1 MNFLQLE
8 YFLEVA
14 GRLSVTKAAESLHV
28 SQSALSQTLRKLES
42 EFGVSFFHRRSTGLE
57 LTEAG
62 ETFMRYARRTLRE
75 RDELRHRLRQRPDEI
90 RGEIVIQS
98 NPIPYLIADH
108 FLHFRRRYPATEIR
122 FVSVPE
128 LLINDYSRDPF
139 LSVSLLVTTEPP
151 VRSDTETRFL
161 LRERFMAALP
171 RSHPLAGRASISLR
185 ELRDEPFLI
194 YEKGEVQRAV
204 EHCCTD
210 AGFTPQV
217 ACVCHDLGTS
227 HGMDDIRFTAFTL
240 LAFMTLVRIL
250 ECGSNLGK
258 VGGGVIGA
266 DGFFQQVILF
276 QQRHFESP
284 RFRSEASFSRSR

>member
-217 ACVCHDLGTS
+217 ACVCHDLGTMFS
-227 HGMDDIRFTAFTL
+227 
-240 LAFMTLVRIL
+240 LVA
-250 ECGSNLGK
+250 G
-258 VGGGVIGA
+258 GGGVS
-266 DGFFQQVILF
+266 LF
-276 QQRHFESP
+276 PESWKKLCSENAIFVP
-284 RFRSEASFSRSR
+284 LEEDCGRTIYLCWGKNAPPDAAAAAFRNYLIDETTKNEK